1 MALSK
6 TAYRTATNLA
16 PLPQARQWRL
26 TKWGHPPRPTP
37 RPQTSVRLCPNRVLQ
52 SKPLPVA
59 KRCFPLLG
67 MLLSGLLTSACGAS
81 APTQPAWPEAADK
94 WFERAQKSF
103 SAGDVDD
110 AHDAIE
116 NALRATPN
124 REEARILA
132 AKIALAEL
140 EFDRVVQLLKGID
153 TSDARSLRGRAFWYS
168 LKLDDAADELELLL
182 SDPEVRDPWAKEIA
196 ALARRGTGRTP
207 FEFSGGLLAVTEMPR
222 VGGTSFLVPVE
233 LNGEQAL
240 AMIATGS
247 GEAVVDA
254 SQGAEAGFISLR
266 FAERLEVRDVPAIA
280 RDLSSISREVNAPV
294 KLLIGMNLLRHLHAT
309 VDFVGSQFVVRSFE
323 PTPPPVATAVRLNYL
338 KGGGMLL
345 LAGVGRES
353 GAAPLALMVD
363 TSQSFPIALDDAGWK
378 KTGVPSSQL
387 LPLSGSKTLKHAVLP
402 VFKLG
407 AFELPGVPGVQGAP
421 LGELEKGLGV
431 DVDGILGTGL
441 LANFRITLADRART
455 MWLEPLPVLGPETPA
470 TSTQGAGEIPAEAGS
485 GNEPGASSQVPNG
498 G

>member
-1 MALSK
+1 M
-6 TAYRTATNLA
+6 
-16 PLPQARQWRL
+16 
-26 TKWGHPPRPTP
+26 
-37 RPQTSVRLCPNRVLQ
+37 LQ
-52 SKPLPVA
+52 SKPTPVA
-59 KRCFPLLG
+59 RSRFPLLG
-67 MLLSGLLTSACGAS
+67 TLLLLFGLLTSACGAN
-81 APTQPAWPEAADK
+81 APAQPAWPKVADK
-94 WFERAQKSF
+94 WFDRAEKSF

-110 AHDAIE
+110 AQDAIE
-116 NALRATPN
+116 NALRATPH
-124 REEARILA
+124 RLDACLLA

-140 EFDRVVQLLKGID
+140 EFDRVLQLLKGID
-153 TSDARSLRGRAFWYS
+153 TSEARSLRGRALWYS
-168 LKLDDAADELELLL
+168 LKMEEAADELELLL
-182 SDPEVRDPWAKEIA
+182 SDPEVRDPWAKEVA
-196 ALARRGTGRTP
+196 ALARRGTGRSP

-323 PTPPPVATAVRLNYL
+323 PTAPPVATTVGLNYL

-353 GAAPLALMVD
+353 GAPPLALMVD
-363 TSQSFPIALDDAGWK
+363 TSQSFPVALDDAGWK

-407 AFELPGVPGVQGAP
+407 ALELPGVPGVQGAP

-431 DVDGILGTGL
+431 DVDGVLGTGL
-441 LANFRITLADRART
+441 LANFRITFADRAKT
-455 MWLEPLPVLGPETPA
+455 MWLEPLPSLTPEAPAASTPETA
-470 TSTQGAGEIPAEAGS
+470 EIPAKDS
-485 GNEPGASSQVPNG
+485 TSTEPVAPSQVPNG